1 MRKLSVLLLG
11 SVFSAF
17 AAQAAEV
24 PLERHTQGSWE
35 ADIGYTGVVRDGDT
49 LHVSG
54 VPCRGADMQAAVRD
68 CYGKL
73 TRILQQFDADSSQVV
88 KETVFTTDMDGLI
101 KAIPERKTFFAD
113 GKYPAAS
120 WVQISRLFDAEAK
133 LEVEWTV
140 RLK

>member
-1 MRKLSVLLLG
+1 MRACSLLMFGLLS
-11 SVFSAF
+11 SSF
-17 AAQAAEV
+17 AQANEV
-24 PLERHTQGSWE
+24 PLERHQLGTWE
-35 ADIGYTGVVRDGDT
+35 TDIGYTGVVRDGDT

-54 VPCRGADMQAAVRD
+54 VPCRGADMQVAVRD

-73 TRILQQFDADSSQVV
+73 TRILQQFGADSSQVV

-101 KAIPERKTFFAD
+101 KAIPDRKTFFA
-113 GKYPAAS
+113 GGNYPAAS
-120 WVQISRLFDAEAK
+120 WVQVSRLFDAEAK

>member
-1 MRKLSVLLLG
+1 MRACALAVLGLLC
-11 SVFSAF
+11 SSF
-17 AAQAAEV
+17 AHANEV
-24 PLERHTQGSWE
+24 PLERHQLGSWE
-35 ADIGYTGVVRDGDT
+35 TDIGYTGVVRDGDT
-49 LHVSG
+49 LHISG
-54 VPCRGADMQAAVRD
+54 VPCRGADMQVAVRD

-73 TRILQQFDADSSQVV
+73 TKILQQFDADSSQVV
-88 KETVFTTDMDGLI
+88 KETVFTTDMDALI
-101 KAIPERKTFFAD
+101 KAIPDRKTFFAD

>member
-1 MRKLSVLLLG
+1 MAD
-11 SVFSAF
+11 SATQRSYTAPCPGCGAPVEF
-17 AAQAAEV
+17 KSAQSIYAV
-24 PLERHTQGSWE
+24 CPYCQST
-35 ADIGYTGVVRDGDT
+35 VVRDGDT
-49 LHVSG
+49 LHISG
-54 VPCRGADMQAAVRD
+54 VPCRGADMHVAVRD

-73 TRILQQFDADSSQVV
+73 TKILQQFDADSSQVV

-101 KAIPERKTFFAD
+101 KAIPDRKTFFAD

>member
-1 MRKLSVLLLG
+1 MRACSLLMLG
-11 SVFSAF
+11 LLCSPF
-17 AAQAAEV
+17 AHAKEV
-24 PLERHTQGSWE
+24 PLERHQLGSWE

-73 TRILQQFDADSSQVV
+73 TKILQQFDADSSQVV
-88 KETVFTTDMDGLI
+88 KETVFTTDMDALI
-101 KAIPERKTFFAD
+101 KAIPDRKTFFAD